1 MSRRV
6 VLSGSTRARVVLAL
20 MLALLAVL
28 SAPAMAAEEGGAAAT
43 EAAEEDHGAPS
54 INEIGTQNEVSQQY
68 LPEPAE
74 PPPFMRFLYV
84 PLAIAG
90 VLVIAGL
97 LFLYLVWQPRF
108 AEERRSKRRR

>member
-6 VLSGSTRARVVLAL
+6 VLLGSTGVRVALALATLFVLAL
-20 MLALLAVL
+20 A
-28 SAPAMAAEEGGAAAT
+28 APAFAVEEGGEIAP
-43 EAAEEDHGAPS
+43 EEQGPAPG
-54 INEIGTQNEVSQQY
+54 IDEIGTQNEVSSQY

-84 PLAIAG
+84 PL
-90 VLVIAGL
+90 VIAGIFIVVL
-97 LFLYLVWQPRF
+97 LLLLYLAWQPRF

>member
-6 VLSGSTRARVVLAL
+6 VLFGSTGARVVLAL
-20 MLALLAVL
+20 MLVLFVAVSPPALAV
-28 SAPAMAAEEGGAAAT
+28 EEGG
-43 EAAEEDHGAPS
+43 EAPAEEEGPAPG
-54 INEIGTQNEVSQQY
+54 IDQIGTQNEVSQQY

-84 PLAIAG
+84 PLVVGGILIVGA
-90 VLVIAGL
+90 L
-97 LFLYLVWQPRF
+97 LLMYLVWQPRF